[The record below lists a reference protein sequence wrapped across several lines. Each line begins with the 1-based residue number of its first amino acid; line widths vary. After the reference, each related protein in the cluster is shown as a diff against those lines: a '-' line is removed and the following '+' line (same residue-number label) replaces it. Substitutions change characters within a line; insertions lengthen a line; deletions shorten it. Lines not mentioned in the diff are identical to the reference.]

1 MSGSRSASRNVNT
14 DSTWSKKENK
24 LFEEVLAYYS
34 EDTPDRWNKVS
45 RAMGGTK
52 TADEVRRHYEI
63 LEDDIKLINSGRVP
77 CPKYNTQGPKYNTQG
92 AWN

>member
-1 MSGSRSASRNVNT
+1 MSSAGSRSSSSRGVANAASE
-14 DSTWSKKENK
+14 WSRQENK
-24 LFEEVLAYYS
+24 LFEEALAYYG
-34 EDTPDRWNKVS
+34 EGTPDRWQKVS

-63 LEDDIKLINSGRVP
+63 LEDDYDLIRSGRLP
-77 CPKYNTQGPKYNTQG
+77 FPQYNTQG

>member
-1 MSGSRSASRNVNT
+1 MSGSRSSSRNVNMN
-14 DSTWSKKENK
+14 STWSKKENK

-63 LEDDIKLINSGRVP
+63 LEEDIKLIKSGTLP
-77 CPKYNTQGPKYNTQG
+77 FPKYNTQG